1 MVDQILSQDEVN
13 ALLSA
18 VTEGEIETETDS
30 EFHDGDVIPYDL
42 TSQDRII
49 RGRMPTLDIINDRFA
64 RNFRV
69 TLSNQLR
76 RIIDINMESTSLTKF
91 GEFLNSLPI
100 PSCLNL
106 IKFSPLHG
114 VGLLVFEAKLLY
126 SLANLFF
133 GGSELGKVKVE
144 GREFSPIELQ
154 LVKRLVNLMIQ
165 DLSAAWKPVHP
176 VDIQFLR
183 TEINPQF
190 VGVVSPSDVII
201 SVAFEIELEKTRGKI
216 FIMIP
221 YSTIEPIRERLSST
235 VHSEQLEVDKS
246 WQKRII
252 NNVAVSPVQ
261 CKTMLGK
268 AEISLRELIN
278 LKVGDVIELDN
289 NIAEELVFY
298 VQDVPKI
305 LGFPVVS
312 HNKYAIQVSKFFEVA
327 QFFNIKDKV
336 IKESKD

>member
-1 MVDQILSQDEVN
+1 MVVAATDQVLSQDEVN

-18 VTEGEIETETDS
+18 VTEGEIETETDEEYS
-30 EFHDGDVIPYDL
+30 DSDVVLYDL

-49 RGRMPTLDIINDRFA
+49 RGRMPTLDIIHDRFA
-64 RNFRV
+64 RNFRIS
-69 TLSNQLR
+69 LSNSLR

-106 IKFSPLHG
+106 VKFHPLHG
-114 VGLLVFEAKLLY
+114 IGLLIFEAKLLY

-154 LVKRLVNLMIQ
+154 LVKRLVILMIH
-165 DLSAAWKPVHP
+165 DLTAAWKNVYP

-190 VGVVSPSDVII
+190 VGVVPPTDVV
-201 SVAFEIELEKTRGKI
+201 VAVTFEVELDKTRGKI
-216 FIMIP
+216 FLMIP
-221 YSTIEPIRERLSST
+221 YSSIEPIRERLSSAI
-235 VHSEQLEVDKS
+235 HSEQLEVDKS

-252 NNVAVSPVQ
+252 TNVSGAHI
-261 CKTMLGK
+261 KGK
-268 AEISLRELIN
+268 AILGTSEISVKEMMH
-278 LKVGDVIELDN
+278 LKVGDVIELN
-289 NIAEELVFY
+289 NDVSDELTFY
-298 VQDVPKI
+298 VEGIPKF
-305 LGFPVVS
+305 LGYPVIS
-312 HNKYAIQVSKFFEVA
+312 HNKYALQISKFFTVN
-327 QFFNIKDKV
+327 QFFIKNDK
-336 IKESKD
+336 